1 MENYDVAVVR
11 CKTYDVEAVK
21 PALEEALNA
30 VNGLD
35 FVKLGMKIII
45 KPNLVSFKKPDAAA
59 TTHPALLEAL
69 VEMLLA
75 RGADVTIGDSPGG
88 PHSLPLLNR
97 VYAATGMDRVE
108 KLGAKLN
115 RNMNEKTVDFPEG
128 KVLKNFTYTE
138 YLDEADAI
146 IDFCKL
152 KSHGMLGMSA
162 AVKNLFGTIP
172 GLKKPEVHYK
182 FQNDAEFADM
192 LVDLNEYFK
201 PRLAICDAV
210 VGMEGNGPTAGTPRQ
225 IGAIIASK
233 STYYADVV
241 GAELIGMNI
250 DGLPTLQAA
259 YERGFA
265 PASSK
270 NLRVYGDIRAL
281 TVDDFKAPPV
291 RGLSFMRKGN
301 VLHFISKAALEHKP
315 TLKKRFCVGC
325 GECARMC
332 PAKAIEMK
340 NKKPHINREKCIRC
354 FCCQEFCPRAA
365 MVAHRPLAAKVLNK
379 LKLYF
384 KRPGFDSETYN
395 MFMKERRK

>member
-11 CKTYDVEAVK
+11 CKTYDVETVK
-21 PALEEALNA
+21 PALEEAVNA

-35 FVKLGMKIII
+35 FVMPGMKIII

-97 VYAATGMDRVE
+97 VYAATGMDRLE

-115 RNMNEKTVDFPEG
+115 RNMNEKTVYFPEE

-182 FQNDAEFADM
+182 FQNDAEFTDM

-210 VGMEGNGPTAGTPRQ
+210 VGMEGNGPTAGAPRQ

-315 TLKKRFCVGC
+315 TLKKRLCVGC

-379 LKLYF
+379 LKL
-384 KRPGFDSETYN
+384 
-395 MFMKERRK
+395 

>member
-35 FVKLGMKIII
+35 FVMPGMKIII

-115 RNMNEKTVDFPEG
+115 RNMNEKTVDFTEG

-315 TLKKRFCVGC
+315 TLKKRLCAGC

-365 MVAHRPLAAKVLNK
+365 MVVHRPLAAKALNK
-379 LKLYF
+379 LKL
-384 KRPGFDSETYN
+384 
-395 MFMKERRK
+395 

>member
-11 CKTYDVEAVK
+11 CKTYNVEAVK

-35 FVKLGMKIII
+35 FVMPGMKIII

-75 RGADVTIGDSPGG
+75 RGAGVTIGDSPGG

-97 VYAATGMDRVE
+97 VYAATGMDRLE

-365 MVAHRPLAAKVLNK
+365 MVAHRPIAAKVLNK
-379 LKLYF
+379 LKL
-384 KRPGFDSETYN
+384 
-395 MFMKERRK
+395 

>member
-11 CKTYDVEAVK
+11 CKTYNVETVK

-35 FVKLGMKIII
+35 FVMPGMKIII

-97 VYAATGMDRVE
+97 VYAATGMDRLE

-250 DGLPTLQAA
+250 YGLPTLQAA

-315 TLKKRFCVGC
+315 TLKKRLCAGC

-365 MVAHRPLAAKVLNK
+365 MVAHRPLAAKALNK
-379 LKLYF
+379 LKL
-384 KRPGFDSETYN
+384 
-395 MFMKERRK
+395 

>member
-1 MENYDVAVVR
+1 MEHYDVAVVR

-21 PALEEALNA
+21 PALEEAVNA

-35 FVKLGMKIII
+35 FVMPGMKIII

-97 VYAATGMDRVE
+97 VYAATGMDRLE

-250 DGLPTLQAA
+250 DGLPMLQAA
-259 YERGFA
+259 YKRGFA

-315 TLKKRFCVGC
+315 TLKKRLCVGC

-379 LKLYF
+379 LKL
-384 KRPGFDSETYN
+384 
-395 MFMKERRK
+395 

>member
-11 CKTYDVEAVK
+11 CKTYNVEAVK

-97 VYAATGMDRVE
+97 VYAATGMDRLE

-315 TLKKRFCVGC
+315 TLKKRLCVGC

-379 LKLYF
+379 LKL
-384 KRPGFDSETYN
+384 
-395 MFMKERRK
+395 

>member
-1 MENYDVAVVR
+1 MKNYDVAVVR

-21 PALEEALNA
+21 PALEEAVNA

-35 FVKLGMKIII
+35 FVMLGMKIII

-315 TLKKRFCVGC
+315 TLKKRLCVGC

-379 LKLYF
+379 LKL
-384 KRPGFDSETYN
+384 
-395 MFMKERRK
+395 

>member
-35 FVKLGMKIII
+35 FVMPGMKIII

-69 VEMLLA
+69 VEMLLS

-128 KVLKNFTYTE
+128 KVLKNFTYTQ

-315 TLKKRFCVGC
+315 TLKKRLCVGC

-365 MVAHRPLAAKVLNK
+365 MVAHRPLAAKALNK
-379 LKLYF
+379 LKL
-384 KRPGFDSETYN
+384 
-395 MFMKERRK
+395 

>member
-1 MENYDVAVVR
+1 MEHYDVAVVR
-11 CKTYDVEAVK
+11 CKTYNVEAVK
-21 PALEEALNA
+21 PALEEAVNA

-35 FVKLGMKIII
+35 FVKSGMKIII

-97 VYAATGMDRVE
+97 VYAATGMDRLE

-270 NLRVYGDIRAL
+270 NLRVYGDICAL

-325 GECARMC
+325 GKCARIC

-379 LKLYF
+379 LKL
-384 KRPGFDSETYN
+384 
-395 MFMKERRK
+395 

>member
-11 CKTYDVEAVK
+11 CKTYDVETVK
-21 PALEEALNA
+21 PALEEAVNA

-35 FVKLGMKIII
+35 FVMPGMKIII

-97 VYAATGMDRVE
+97 VYAATGMDRLE

-315 TLKKRFCVGC
+315 TLKKRLCVGC

-379 LKLYF
+379 LKL
-384 KRPGFDSETYN
+384 
-395 MFMKERRK
+395 

>member
-21 PALEEALNA
+21 PALEEAVNA

-35 FVKLGMKIII
+35 FVMPGMKIII

-88 PHSLPLLNR
+88 PHSLALLNR
-97 VYAATGMDRVE
+97 VYTATGMDRVE

-115 RNMNEKTVDFPEG
+115 RNMNEKNVDFPEG

-315 TLKKRFCVGC
+315 TLKKRLCVGC

-354 FCCQEFCPRAA
+354 FCCQEFCSRAA

-379 LKLYF
+379 LKL
-384 KRPGFDSETYN
+384 
-395 MFMKERRK
+395 

>member
-35 FVKLGMKIII
+35 FVKSGMKIII

-115 RNMNEKTVDFPEG
+115 RNMNEKTVAFPEG

-315 TLKKRFCVGC
+315 TLKKRLCAGC

-332 PAKAIEMK
+332 PAKAIKMK
-340 NKKPHINREKCIRC
+340 NKKPHITREKCIRC

-379 LKLYF
+379 LKL
-384 KRPGFDSETYN
+384 
-395 MFMKERRK
+395 

>member
-11 CKTYDVEAVK
+11 CKTYNVEAVK
-21 PALEEALNA
+21 PALEEAVNA

-35 FVKLGMKIII
+35 FVMPGMKIII

-75 RGADVTIGDSPGG
+75 RGAGVTIGDSPGG

-97 VYAATGMDRVE
+97 VYAATGMDRLE

-315 TLKKRFCVGC
+315 TLKKRLCVGC

-379 LKLYF
+379 LKL
-384 KRPGFDSETYN
+384 
-395 MFMKERRK
+395 

>member
-11 CKTYDVEAVK
+11 CKTYNVEAVK
-21 PALEEALNA
+21 PALEEAVNA

-35 FVKLGMKIII
+35 FVKSGMKIII

-315 TLKKRFCVGC
+315 TLKKRLCVGC

-379 LKLYF
+379 LKL
-384 KRPGFDSETYN
+384 
-395 MFMKERRK
+395 

>member
-21 PALEEALNA
+21 PALEEAVNA

-35 FVKLGMKIII
+35 FVKSGMKIII

-97 VYAATGMDRVE
+97 VYAATGMDRLE

-259 YERGFA
+259 YERCFA
-265 PASSK
+265 PSSSK

-315 TLKKRFCVGC
+315 TLKKRLCVGC

-365 MVAHRPLAAKVLNK
+365 MVAHRPLAAKALNK
-379 LKLYF
+379 LKL
-384 KRPGFDSETYN
+384 
-395 MFMKERRK
+395 

>member
-1 MENYDVAVVR
+1 MEHYDVAVVR
-11 CKTYDVEAVK
+11 CKTYNVEAVK
-21 PALEEALNA
+21 PALEEAVNA

-35 FVKLGMKIII
+35 FVKSGMKIII

-291 RGLSFMRKGN
+291 RGSSFMRKGN

-315 TLKKRFCVGC
+315 TLKKRHCIGC

-365 MVAHRPLAAKVLNK
+365 MVAHRPLAARVLNK
-379 LKLYF
+379 LKL
-384 KRPGFDSETYN
+384 
-395 MFMKERRK
+395 

>member
-1 MENYDVAVVR
+1 MEHYDVAVVR

-21 PALEEALNA
+21 PALEEAVNA

-35 FVKLGMKIII
+35 FVKSGMKIII

-265 PASSK
+265 PSSSK

-365 MVAHRPLAAKVLNK
+365 MVVHRPLAAKALNK
-379 LKLYF
+379 LKL
-384 KRPGFDSETYN
+384 
-395 MFMKERRK
+395 

>member
-21 PALEEALNA
+21 PALEEAVNA

-35 FVKLGMKIII
+35 FVKSGMKIII

-315 TLKKRFCVGC
+315 TLKKRLCVGC

-379 LKLYF
+379 LKL
-384 KRPGFDSETYN
+384 
-395 MFMKERRK
+395 

>member
-21 PALEEALNA
+21 PALEEAVNA

-35 FVKLGMKIII
+35 FVKSGMKIII

-301 VLHFISKAALEHKP
+301 VLHLISKAALEHKP
-315 TLKKRFCVGC
+315 TLKKRLCAGC

-332 PAKAIEMK
+332 PAKAIKMK

-379 LKLYF
+379 LKL
-384 KRPGFDSETYN
+384 
-395 MFMKERRK
+395 

>member
-21 PALEEALNA
+21 PALEEAVNA

-35 FVKLGMKIII
+35 FVKSGMKIII

-69 VEMLLA
+69 VKMLLA

-97 VYAATGMDRVE
+97 VYAATGMDRLE

-315 TLKKRFCVGC
+315 TLKKRLCVGC

-379 LKLYF
+379 LKL
-384 KRPGFDSETYN
+384 
-395 MFMKERRK
+395 

>member
-35 FVKLGMKIII
+35 FVMPGMKIII

-97 VYAATGMDRVE
+97 VYTATGMDRLE

-152 KSHGMLGMSA
+152 KSHGMLGMST

-210 VGMEGNGPTAGTPRQ
+210 IGMEGNGPTAGTPRQ

-315 TLKKRFCVGC
+315 TLKKRLCAGC

-379 LKLYF
+379 LKL
-384 KRPGFDSETYN
+384 
-395 MFMKERRK
+395 

>member
-11 CKTYDVEAVK
+11 CKTYNVEAVK

-35 FVKLGMKIII
+35 FVMPGMKIII

-97 VYAATGMDRVE
+97 VYAATGMDRLE

-270 NLRVYGDIRAL
+270 KLRVYGDIRAL

-315 TLKKRFCVGC
+315 TLKKRLCVGC

-332 PAKAIEMK
+332 PAKAIKMK

-379 LKLYF
+379 LKL
-384 KRPGFDSETYN
+384 
-395 MFMKERRK
+395 

>member
-11 CKTYDVEAVK
+11 CKTYNVEAVK

-35 FVKLGMKIII
+35 FVMPGMKIII

-315 TLKKRFCVGC
+315 TLKKRLCVGC

-379 LKLYF
+379 LKL
-384 KRPGFDSETYN
+384 
-395 MFMKERRK
+395 

>member
-11 CKTYDVEAVK
+11 CKTYDVETVK

-35 FVKLGMKIII
+35 FVKPGMKIII

-88 PHSLPLLNR
+88 PHSPPLLNR
-97 VYAATGMDRVE
+97 VYAATGMDRLE

-315 TLKKRFCVGC
+315 TLKKRLCIGC

-379 LKLYF
+379 LKL
-384 KRPGFDSETYN
+384 
-395 MFMKERRK
+395 

>member
-11 CKTYDVEAVK
+11 CKTYNVEAVK
-21 PALEEALNA
+21 PALEEAVNA

-35 FVKLGMKIII
+35 FVMPGMKIII

-97 VYAATGMDRVE
+97 VYTATGMDRLE

-192 LVDLNEYFK
+192 LIDLNEYFK

-265 PASSK
+265 PSSSK

-315 TLKKRFCVGC
+315 TLKKRLCAGC

-365 MVAHRPLAAKVLNK
+365 MVVHRPLAAKALNK
-379 LKLYF
+379 LKL
-384 KRPGFDSETYN
+384 
-395 MFMKERRK
+395 

>member
-11 CKTYDVEAVK
+11 CKTYNVEAVK
-21 PALEEALNA
+21 PALEEAVNA

-35 FVKLGMKIII
+35 FVKSGMKIII

-75 RGADVTIGDSPGG
+75 RGAGVTIGDSPGG

-315 TLKKRFCVGC
+315 TLKKRLCVGC
-325 GECARMC
+325 GKCARIC

-354 FCCQEFCPRAA
+354 FCCQEFYPRAA

-379 LKLYF
+379 LKL
-384 KRPGFDSETYN
+384 
-395 MFMKERRK
+395 

>member
-11 CKTYDVEAVK
+11 CKTYNVEAVK
-21 PALEEALNA
+21 PALEEAVNA

-35 FVKLGMKIII
+35 FVMPGMKIII

-97 VYAATGMDRVE
+97 VYAATGMDRLE

-146 IDFCKL
+146 IDFCNL

-315 TLKKRFCVGC
+315 TLKKRLCVGC

-379 LKLYF
+379 LKL
-384 KRPGFDSETYN
+384 
-395 MFMKERRK
+395 

>member
-35 FVKLGMKIII
+35 FVMPGMKIII

-315 TLKKRFCVGC
+315 TLKKRLCAGC

-379 LKLYF
+379 LKL
-384 KRPGFDSETYN
+384 
-395 MFMKERRK
+395 

>member
-11 CKTYDVEAVK
+11 CKTYDVETVK

-35 FVKLGMKIII
+35 FVKPGMKIII

-210 VGMEGNGPTAGTPRQ
+210 VGMEGNGPTAGQ

-270 NLRVYGDIRAL
+270 NLRVYGDICAL

-315 TLKKRFCVGC
+315 TLKKRLCVGC

-379 LKLYF
+379 LKL
-384 KRPGFDSETYN
+384 
-395 MFMKERRK
+395 

>member
-11 CKTYDVEAVK
+11 CKTYNVEAVK

-35 FVKLGMKIII
+35 FVMPGMKIII

-97 VYAATGMDRVE
+97 VYAATGMDRLE

-210 VGMEGNGPTAGTPRQ
+210 IGMEGNGPTAGTPRQ

-265 PASSK
+265 PASRK

-315 TLKKRFCVGC
+315 TLKKRLCVGC

-365 MVAHRPLAAKVLNK
+365 MVAHRPLAAKALNK
-379 LKLYF
+379 LKL
-384 KRPGFDSETYN
+384 
-395 MFMKERRK
+395 

>member
-11 CKTYDVEAVK
+11 CKTYDVETVK

-35 FVKLGMKIII
+35 FVMPGMKIII

-97 VYAATGMDRVE
+97 VYAATGMDRLE

-379 LKLYF
+379 LKL
-384 KRPGFDSETYN
+384 
-395 MFMKERRK
+395 

>member
-11 CKTYDVEAVK
+11 CKTYDGEAVK
-21 PALEEALNA
+21 PALEEAVNA

-35 FVKLGMKIII
+35 FVKSGMKIII

-97 VYAATGMDRVE
+97 VYAATGMDRLE

-182 FQNDAEFADM
+182 FQNDAEFVDM

-270 NLRVYGDIRAL
+270 NLRLYGDIRAL

-315 TLKKRFCVGC
+315 TLKKRLCAGC

-379 LKLYF
+379 LKL
-384 KRPGFDSETYN
+384 
-395 MFMKERRK
+395 

>member
-21 PALEEALNA
+21 PALEEAVNA

-35 FVKLGMKIII
+35 FVMPGMKIII

-97 VYAATGMDRVE
+97 VYTATGMDRVE

-265 PASSK
+265 PSSSK

-379 LKLYF
+379 LK
-384 KRPGFDSETYN
+384 
-395 MFMKERRK
+395 M

>member
-21 PALEEALNA
+21 PALEEAVNA

-35 FVKLGMKIII
+35 FVKSGMKIII

-97 VYAATGMDRVE
+97 VYAATGMDRLE

-210 VGMEGNGPTAGTPRQ
+210 IGMEGNGPTAGTPRQ

-315 TLKKRFCVGC
+315 TLKKRLCVGC

-365 MVAHRPLAAKVLNK
+365 MVAHRPLAAKALNK
-379 LKLYF
+379 LKL
-384 KRPGFDSETYN
+384 
-395 MFMKERRK
+395 

>member
-21 PALEEALNA
+21 PALEEAVNA

-35 FVKLGMKIII
+35 FVMPGMKIII

-97 VYAATGMDRVE
+97 VYTATGMDRVE

-146 IDFCKL
+146 IGFCKL

-315 TLKKRFCVGC
+315 TLKKRLCVGC

-379 LKLYF
+379 LKL
-384 KRPGFDSETYN
+384 
-395 MFMKERRK
+395 

>member
-21 PALEEALNA
+21 PALEEAVNA

-35 FVKLGMKIII
+35 FVMPGMKIII

-379 LKLYF
+379 LKL
-384 KRPGFDSETYN
+384 
-395 MFMKERRK
+395 

>member
-1 MENYDVAVVR
+1 MKNYDVAVVR

-21 PALEEALNA
+21 PALEEAVNA

-35 FVKLGMKIII
+35 FVMPGMKIII

-128 KVLKNFTYTE
+128 KILKNFTYTE

-192 LVDLNEYFK
+192 LVDINEYFK

-315 TLKKRFCVGC
+315 TLKRRLCVGC

-332 PAKAIEMK
+332 PAKAIKMK

-379 LKLYF
+379 LKL
-384 KRPGFDSETYN
+384 
-395 MFMKERRK
+395 

>member
-35 FVKLGMKIII
+35 FVKHGMKIII

-97 VYAATGMDRVE
+97 VYAATGMDRLE

-315 TLKKRFCVGC
+315 TLKKRLCVGC

-365 MVAHRPLAAKVLNK
+365 MVAHRPLAAKALNK
-379 LKLYF
+379 LKL
-384 KRPGFDSETYN
+384 
-395 MFMKERRK
+395 

>member
-11 CKTYDVEAVK
+11 CKTYNVEAVK

-35 FVKLGMKIII
+35 FVMPGMKIII

-115 RNMNEKTVDFPEG
+115 RNMNKKTVDFPEG

-315 TLKKRFCVGC
+315 TLKKRLCAGC

-340 NKKPHINREKCIRC
+340 TKKPHINREKCIRC

-379 LKLYF
+379 LKL
-384 KRPGFDSETYN
+384 
-395 MFMKERRK
+395 

>member
-11 CKTYDVEAVK
+11 CKTYNVEAVK

-35 FVKLGMKIII
+35 FVKPGMKIII

-75 RGADVTIGDSPGG
+75 RGADVTICDSPGG

-128 KVLKNFTYTE
+128 KVLKKFTYTE
-138 YLDEADAI
+138 YLNEADAI

-340 NKKPHINREKCIRC
+340 NKKPHINCEKCIRC

-365 MVAHRPLAAKVLNK
+365 MVAHRPLAAKALNK
-379 LKLYF
+379 LKL
-384 KRPGFDSETYN
+384 
-395 MFMKERRK
+395 